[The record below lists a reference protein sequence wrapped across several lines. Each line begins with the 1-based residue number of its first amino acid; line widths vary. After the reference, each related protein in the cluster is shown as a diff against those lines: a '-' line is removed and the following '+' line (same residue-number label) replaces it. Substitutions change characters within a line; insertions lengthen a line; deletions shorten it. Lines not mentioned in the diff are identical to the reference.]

1 MGYPYRNFC
10 LCAFLGPYLLVF
22 IIRGFLWDIWG
33 ALLMRVRPG
42 LPLVYSSGL
51 SSLSLGFL
59 LNFSLHLSSVLIFGL
74 SRGLSEFLLFRFK
87 RVWLPPSPSPSR
99 SLCVA
104 RGLGLLG
111 FELRFRRLGV

>member
-74 SRGLSEFLLFRFK
+74 SRGLSEFSSVSIQACLVASLSLSLSLALCR
-87 RVWLPPSPSPSR
+87 SR
-99 SLCVA
+99 PGA
-104 RGLGLLG
+104 FG
-111 FELRFRRLGV
+111 F